1 MFSFFL
7 SSCVCVYEYM
17 IDSFWNG
24 LRPPLFTISMPGGC
38 RSLLWHSQVQQAN
51 QQQEQ
56 QPSTVIVVVSS
67 SCERV
72 ANRRVFSHSFPAP
85 IGASLLHWALSISV
99 RFVRCVYTHFN
110 STSATP
116 FIWFIKHLIIII
128 RRRKIKKKVVCHFS
142 SLRQLCVTSR
152 SKSLPYN
159 STFIIIEIIY
169 LSNSSSSCLYI
180 FLDAV
185 TEFIYSSALT
195 CYGRFDVNL
204 TGTSVHK
211 NTLHTH
217 SRGK

>member
-1 MFSFFL
+1 
-7 SSCVCVYEYM
+7 M

-38 RSLLWHSQVQQAN
+38 RSLLRHSQVQQAN
-51 QQQEQ
+51 QQ

-116 FIWFIKHLIIII
+116 FIFLHQTFDYNNK
-128 RRRKIKKKVVCHFS
+128 KTNKKVVCHFS

-159 STFIIIEIIY
+159 SAFIIIEIIY
-169 LSNSSSSCLYI
+169 LSNSSSSCLHI
-180 FLDAV
+180 LDAV

-195 CYGRFDVNL
+195 CFDVNL
-204 TGTSVHK
+204 AGTIVHK

>member
-1 MFSFFL
+1 
-7 SSCVCVYEYM
+7 M

-51 QQQEQ
+51 QQ

-116 FIWFIKHLIIII
+116 FILFIKHLIII
-128 RRRKIKKKVVCHFS
+128 RRRQIKKVICHFS

-159 STFIIIEIIY
+159 SAFIIIEIIY
-169 LSNSSSSCLYI
+169 LSNSSSSCLHI
-180 FLDAV
+180 LDAV

-195 CYGRFDVNL
+195 CFDVNL
-204 TGTSVHK
+204 TGTIVHK